1 MAKAHGGEPWL
12 GKPPSFSFFLFRSV
26 SPSLTSFV
34 PFSNPSSPTVSGDD
48 ESPARHGRSR
58 TSLGESLLPIH
69 TRFWSVLC
77 ELKRRA
83 ELGFKIFG
91 QFYDEQ

>member
-1 MAKAHGGEPWL
+1 MKPWL

-34 PFSNPSSPTVSGDD
+34 PFSNSSSPTVSGDD
-48 ESPARHGRSR
+48 ESSARHGRSR
-58 TSLGESLLPIH
+58 TSLGKSLVPIH

-77 ELKRRA
+77 EVKRRA
-83 ELGFKIFG
+83 ELGCGFLG
-91 QFYDEQ
+91 VMMNNNEV